1 MKKGRFLVFLFLFI
15 LKYVNIMKNV
25 IYILIIFILIVINLY
40 QYSHNKNNRI
50 EINNLETIRQDT
62 LIVRDTLKFYKPKP
76 IYVKSELDTLYIND
90 TTFIELPKE
99 TKVYRDSTYEAR
111 ISGFQPNLDHIYVY
125 PKEIYVTTEKVSY
138 IEKKKH
144 FNHGIQL
151 GVGYGVINMKPDV
164 YVGYGFTYTF

>member
-1 MKKGRFLVFLFLFI
+1 MFI
-15 LKYVNIMKNV
+15 FKYVNIMKQW
-25 IYILIIFILIVINLY
+25 IYIIIIFILIILNLY
-40 QYSHNKNNRI
+40 QYNHNNNRI
-50 EINNLETIRQDT
+50 EINNVETIRQDT

-111 ISGFQPNLDHIYVY
+111 ISGFQPNLDHISVF
-125 PKEIYVTTEKVSY
+125 PKTTYITTEKVSY

-144 FNHGIQL
+144 FHHGIQL
-151 GVGYGVINMKPDV
+151 GVGFGVINRKPDV
-164 YVGYGFTYTF
+164 FVGYGFQYSF